1 MKKVKNLLRSQVFR
15 GSFVVL
21 VGTTIA
27 NLLNYLYHLFTGRL
41 LGPEQYGLLSGLI
54 GSTYFFGVLSGTFSI
69 SIINLTSNQKKAL
82 IPSTIHFLEK
92 KAIKISFFLWLLL
105 LTLFPL
111 FKKIF
116 HFQEFSIFLIY
127 TLQLLLIFVPTIYLA
142 VLQAKLK
149 FLYFS
154 IIVVVITI
162 LKLLSTLI
170 FIKTGFKIQGALA
183 GLIIAGMGAIILGK
197 IFTGKFWP
205 RKKIPKNNLKLDRK
219 FWSYSL
225 LVLFTGLF
233 LTSLIST
240 DLILARYYLP
250 AIDSGLY
257 SATTNL
263 GKIIYFTAFSALTV
277 AFPLFVKHKNNPQ
290 KLKKV
295 FHLGLLLLAVIC
307 FTGTLSYR
315 LFPQLIPVL
324 LYGPQYKNT
333 APFMFPIAI
342 NFSLYA
348 FFHLSIQILLALGKP
363 LSAYLTG
370 MAALGQI
377 ILLSLRHQNPAVF
390 IQNTLFIL
398 IFACFIGLVSVA
410 KIIYAPQK
418 K

>member
-15 GSFVVL
+15 GSFIVL
-21 VGTTIA
+21 LGTTIA

-41 LGPEQYGLLSGLI
+41 LGPEQYGLLSSLI

-69 SIINLTSNQKKAL
+69 SIINLTGNQKKEL

-92 KAIKISFFLWLLL
+92 KAIRVSFFLWLLF

-116 HFQEFSIFLIY
+116 HFQEFSIFFIY
-127 TLQLLLIFVPTIYLA
+127 SLQLLLIFVPTIYLA

-154 IIVVVITI
+154 IIAVSITVF
-162 LKLLSTLI
+162 KLLSTLI

-183 GLIIAGMGAIILGK
+183 GLVATGVGAFILGK
-197 IFTGKFWP
+197 IFTTKLWP
-205 RKKIPKNNLKLDRK
+205 RKKIPKNNIKLGRK
-219 FWSYSL
+219 FWSYSF
-225 LVLFTGLF
+225 LVLLTSLF

-250 AIDSGLY
+250 ALDSGLY
-257 SATTNL
+257 SATSNL

-277 AFPLFVKHKNNPQ
+277 AFPLFIKHKNNPQ
-290 KLKKV
+290 KLKRV
-295 FHLGLLLLAVIC
+295 FHLGFLLIAVIC
-307 FTGTLSYR
+307 FVGTLSYK

-324 LYGPQYKNT
+324 LYGPQYKST
-333 APFMFPIAI
+333 APLMFPIAI

-348 FFHLSIQILLALGKP
+348 FFHLSILVLLALGKP
-363 LSAYLTG
+363 LSVYLTG
-370 MAALGQI
+370 FAALGQI
-377 ILLSLRHQNPAVF
+377 ILLSFRHQTPAIF
-390 IQNTLFIL
+390 IQNTFFVL
-398 IFACFIGLVSVA
+398 IFACFIGLVSVV
-410 KIIYAPQK
+410 KIIYVPRK